1 MSQQGVPSIGVPT
14 RRIKAPDPLLLERLA
29 ETGFLATEFG
39 MHDRAEQIFTCLE
52 QLRPGKASPRI
63 ALAMVRARRG
73 SIEQAIVEI
82 NALLETHPDCE
93 VARAVLGTML
103 VHAGKPGALE
113 LFEKIIADGTD
124 AGAISIA
131 TCCIE
136 QAREQHGASQYA
148 PAEPSSSFAYHRHYN
163 VSP

>member
-1 MSQQGVPSIGVPT
+1 MSQQGVASISIPP

-39 MHDRAEQIFTCLE
+39 MHECAEQIFTCLR
-52 QLRPGKASPRI
+52 QLRPGKPSPLI
-63 ALAMVRARRG
+63 ALAMVHARRG
-73 SIEQAIVEI
+73 MVDQAIDEL

-93 VARAVLGTML
+93 IARAVLGTML
-103 VHAGKPGALE
+103 VHARRTGALE

-131 TCCIE
+131 SCCVE
-136 QAREQHGASQYA
+136 QARKQEGPPEGA
-148 PAEPSSSFAYHRHYN
+148 SSSFAYFRHYN
-163 VSP
+163 VGP